1 MTLKTRLQ
9 ADISSGEINTK
20 QKLLERAALL
30 DLKVTRNGRDY
41 VGLLGPDG
49 KRFRVRFCFSDNTQS
64 VSPEYPADTDAAAS
78 IRPLGYWIYALTA
91 HSPDGKRKACYIGQT
106 VNLKRRFREH
116 LRRNRPGHASF
127 ALFEGPPTNRPKF
140 GRRCSRGLMAT
151 KATHLDSRA
160 IG

>member
-78 IRPLGYWIYALTA
+78 IRPLGYWL
-91 HSPDGKRKACYIGQT
+91 
-106 VNLKRRFREH
+106 
-116 LRRNRPGHASF
+116 
-127 ALFEGPPTNRPKF
+127 
-140 GRRCSRGLMAT
+140 
-151 KATHLDSRA
+151 
-160 IG
+160 